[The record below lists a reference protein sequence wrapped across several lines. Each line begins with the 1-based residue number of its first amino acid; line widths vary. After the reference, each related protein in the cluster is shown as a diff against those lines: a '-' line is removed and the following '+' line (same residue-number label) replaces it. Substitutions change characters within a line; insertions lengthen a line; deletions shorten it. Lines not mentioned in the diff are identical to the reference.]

1 MQFVGMNHLAVVL
14 AAAAGFGVGFV
25 WYGILGNAW
34 MTALGKTTAELKPR
48 PAPFIIAIVA
58 LLIAAYMLAGLIGH
72 MGEVTL
78 RNGVISSAFVWTG
91 FVVTSIAVNY
101 AFQNAKLTLIAID
114 SGHWLVVLLVMGAVI
129 GAMGV

>member
-1 MQFVGMNHLAVVL
+1 MQFVGINYLAIAL
-14 AAAAGFGVGFV
+14 AAVAGFGVGFA
-25 WYGILGNAW
+25 WYGTLGNAW
-34 MTALGKTTAELKPR
+34 MRALGKTPSELKPR
-48 PAPFIIAIVA
+48 PAPFITSIIA

-78 RNGVISSAFVWTG
+78 RNGVISGAFVWTG

-101 AFQNAKLTLIAID
+101 AFQGAKLALIAID
-114 SGHWLVVLLVMGAVI
+114 AGHWLAVLLVMGAVI